1 MHNFGAC
8 EKGTA
13 VQCQIPILPAGET
26 RFCMEVAIVQRSS
39 FRKYPKSAQP
49 YVSVSSIFYTIGT
62 YSKFANLLGKI
73 CFRANLRICHMFLL
87 LILGTFSKFARKNNF
102 LAPSVCF
109 PQPCSSAGRRFAAS
123 KTTFTKLPTNLFVST
138 TTKSMKYVVNW
149 IPLRMRGRWRN
160 TQAHLNDC

>member
-13 VQCQIPILPAGET
+13 VQCQIPIFPAGET
-26 RFCMEVAIVQRSS
+26 RFFMEVAIVQRSS

-62 YSKFANLLGKI
+62 YSKF
-73 CFRANLRICHMFLL
+73 
-87 LILGTFSKFARKNNF
+87 TRKNDF

-138 TTKSMKYVVNW
+138 TTKSLKYVVNW
-149 IPLRMRGRWRN
+149 IPLRMRVRSRN
-160 TQAHLNDC
+160 TQAHLNNC